1 MAQPLN
7 YIEVNR
13 ALWNQKTKVH
23 VSSEFYGNESFL
35 AGRSTLNQYELDLL
49 GDVAGKSV
57 LHLQCHFGQDTLSLA
72 RLGADVTGVDF
83 SDEAIQQACELNS
96 HLGLSATFICTDIYN
111 LPAVHDVQYDVVFTS
126 YGTIGWLPDMK
137 QYAQVVAK
145 FLKPG
150 GTFIIVDFHP
160 VAWMFSSDFSKVEY
174 SYFNKEAIVE
184 TLEGT
189 YADRNA
195 DLTMTEIGWNH
206 NLAEIMQSLINA
218 GLTVC
223 SFQEF
228 ENSPYNCFQ
237 NMVETAHGMYQI
249 KSMEGKL
256 PLVYALKCI
265 R

>member
-13 ALWNQKTKVH
+13 ALWNQKTKFH

-83 SDEAIQQACELNS
+83 SDEAIQQARELNS
-96 HLGLSATFICTDIYN
+96 HLGLSAAFICTDIYN
-111 LPAVHDVQYDVVFTS
+111 LPAVHDVQYDIVFTS

-137 QYAQVVAK
+137 QYAEVVAK

-150 GTFIIVDFHP
+150 GAFIIVDFHP

-195 DLTMTEIGWNH
+195 DLMMTEIGWNH
-206 NLAEIMQSLINA
+206 NLAEIIQSLITA
-218 GLTVC
+218 GLTVS

-237 NMVETAHGMYQI
+237 NMVETAPGMYQI
-249 KSMEGKL
+249 KGMEGKL